1 MPNVGP
7 FRVRFG
13 RGERP
18 DSPSTSSTFSGSPIL
33 ALRRRAQRRIEAE
46 PSASV
51 HAACGALGEST
62 AESRSVVPSP
72 PTEPRSESGPS
83 GTLAQR
89 RALLPAEPPGL
100 LAMPTPI
107 HSAEFGDGD
116 TRVIF
121 FVPRRM
127 VSDVASDYDSYLHTH
142 YDAGGSVSSSDDSF
156 RRPPRSQA
164 GSQHD
169 ELDALTARLHGL
181 RLLLTLSQA
190 ASPNEQPGGSA
201 LLASPFEA
209 LLSAL
214 AEPLAPPPP
223 PGVPS
228 ERLEEL
234 MPRMPF
240 FVARRRGNDPLRRL
254 PTECNICLECLES
267 EQMCRVLPCRHV
279 FHQCCARRP
288 SREAAAERGREGWRE
303 EEGSA
308 RLPRD
313 AGPRCMHAFPSRTG
327 PSSLV
332 ARRH

>member
-13 RGERP
+13 RSERAE
-18 DSPSTSSTFSGSPIL
+18 SPSSSSSFVGSPIL

-51 HAACGALGEST
+51 HASCGALGESSS
-62 AESRSVVPSP
+62 AESRSVAPSP
-72 PTEPRSESGPS
+72 PTEPRSESVLS

-89 RALLPAEPPGL
+89 RALLPAEPAGL

-107 HSAEFGDGD
+107 HSAELDDGES
-116 TRVIF
+116 RMVF
-121 FVPRRM
+121 LVPRQM
-127 VSDVASDYDSYLHTH
+127 VTDFATDYEQYLHTH
-142 YDAGGSVSSSDDSF
+142 YDLGGGSSSDDSLG

-169 ELDALTARLHGL
+169 ELDSLTARLHGL

-190 ASPNEQPGGSA
+190 ANDQSGGSD
-201 LLASPFEA
+201 LLASPFEQ
-209 LLSAL
+209 LLTAL
-214 AEPLAPPPP
+214 AEPLVPPPP

-240 FVARRRGNDPLRRL
+240 FVARRRGGNDPLRRL
-254 PTECNICLECLES
+254 PTECNICLDCLES
-267 EQMCRVLPCRHV
+267 EQMCRRLPCRHV
-279 FHQCCARRP
+279 FHQRCAHRVSKPKEGWRRGDGEAAPASLPSPTAPPQTRPSRRP
-288 SREAAAERGREGWRE
+288 SPA
-303 EEGSA
+303 
-308 RLPRD
+308 
-313 AGPRCMHAFPSRTG
+313 T
-327 PSSLV
+327 
-332 ARRH
+332 RRH